1 MTSGNHLNQGGTR
14 DHSFS
19 RSHVPFKEAL
29 HGMRGGNVSPDSA
42 DGAALR
48 GRESKGKSVKESLK
62 FRRIFWAALRTQ
74 SIISKSPFCQE
85 SLQDESFSPAHATF
99 RACDVLI
106 RAALMKK
113 P

>member
-29 HGMRGGNVSPDSA
+29 HGMRGGNVSA
-42 DGAALR
+42 DGADGTALR
-48 GRESKGKSVKESLK
+48 GRQSKGKPIKESLK
-62 FRRIFWAALRTQ
+62 FRRVFWAALRTQ
-74 SIISKSPFCQE
+74 SIISQSAFCQE
-85 SLQDESFSPAHATF
+85 SLQDESFSPAHAAF

-106 RAALMKK
+106 RTALVKK

>member
-1 MTSGNHLNQGGTR
+1 
-14 DHSFS
+14 
-19 RSHVPFKEAL
+19 
-29 HGMRGGNVSPDSA
+29 MRGGDVSA
-42 DGAALR
+42 DGADGTALR
-48 GRESKGKSVKESLK
+48 ERQSEGKPVKEGLK
-62 FRRIFWAALRTQ
+62 FRRVFWAALRTQ
-74 SIISKSPFCQE
+74 RIISQSSFCQE

>member
-1 MTSGNHLNQGGTR
+1 
-14 DHSFS
+14 
-19 RSHVPFKEAL
+19 
-29 HGMRGGNVSPDSA
+29 MRGGNVSTDGTDST
-42 DGAALR
+42 ALR
-48 GRESKGKSVKESLK
+48 GRQSKGKPVKESLK

-106 RAALMKK
+106 RTALMKK